1 MTASTFVPDRVE
13 SPIPWKIGEHI
24 AAVGDTGTGK
34 TFLIS
39 ELVKARKYVVIFRT
53 KPDDIRFDGF
63 KKVRKAEAMDD
74 VKGNDRILLT
84 PAYERQAWE
93 GWHALERAWRQG
105 NWTIVID
112 ELWYAEKIGLKEP
125 IERLLTQG
133 RSKGISVIIG
143 MQRPAQI
150 SRFAISQCTHLFT
163 FRVDG
168 RDADTIKLATTPRI
182 IPAIESLSGHD
193 FAYYNRSRRLVTTG
207 NARRLGALMRIPRGT
222 T

>member
-84 PAYERQAWE
+84 PSYERQAWE

>member
-1 MTASTFVPDRVE
+1 MNTTYTPDRVPA
-13 SPIPWKIGEHI
+13 PIPWKIGEHI

-34 TFLIS
+34 TYLVS
-39 ELVKARKYVVIFRT
+39 ELLRARKYVVVFRT
-53 KPDDIRFDGF
+53 KPDDIKFPGF

-74 VKGNDRILLT
+74 VYASRLLLT
-84 PAYERQAWE
+84 PAYERQSWE
-93 GWHALERAWRQG
+93 GWHALERVWRQG
-105 NWTIVID
+105 NWTVVID

-133 RSKGISVIIG
+133 RSKGISVVIG

-182 IPAIESLSGHD
+182 IPAIESLQGHD
-193 FAYYNRSRRLVTTG
+193 FAYYHRSKRIVTTG
-207 NARRLGALMRIPRGT
+207 NARRLGELVRIPREGT
-222 T
+222 